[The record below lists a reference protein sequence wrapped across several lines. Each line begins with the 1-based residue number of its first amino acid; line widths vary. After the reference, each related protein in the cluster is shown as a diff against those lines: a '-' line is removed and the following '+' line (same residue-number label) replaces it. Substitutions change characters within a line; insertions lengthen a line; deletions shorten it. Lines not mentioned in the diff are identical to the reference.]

1 MTGLSREERAKKR
14 GEANPEDMGH
24 RLLLMAHNGANVT
37 DPTGDTEEDGSE
49 EESGSGEVERLQME
63 ADARAMR
70 EELEVD
76 IERRLRSEFEQ
87 AARLREEK
95 ERAARIRAERERAAQ
110 NAYTPRRGGRQ
121 PRRHPPQSKAR
132 SYIWS

>member
-1 MTGLSREERAKKR
+1 MREEKDKGRGEGSGGSTGLSREERAKKR
-14 GEANPEDMGH
+14 GGANPEDTGH

-49 EESGSGEVERLQME
+49 EESGSEEAERLQRE

-95 ERAARIRAERERAAQ
+95 ERAARIRAERERAA
-110 NAYTPRRGGRQ
+110 
-121 PRRHPPQSKAR
+121 
-132 SYIWS
+132 